1 MIAFLRGN
9 IIYSDIEKSL
19 VILDV
24 GGVGYEIFLPV
35 NPVYFSQFSAQNVIS
50 KYTSLFIYTYV
61 REDRIALYGFPNFT
75 QRELFSILLDT
86 KDIGP
91 KLAVTILS
99 NINADDFINL
109 ILTKNI
115 DGLSLIK
122 GIGKLTAER
131 IISGLKNRI
140 IKRFNSFK
148 DVEAIS
154 IGNNNENKNENNY
167 AKNKTN
173 NDDEASLSININT
186 DADLNPNKINNSIEN
201 KENKDINNDI
211 NNIHSNSSD
220 NDINNI
226 NGINDDYNK
235 LHRQDKKSNIAGK
248 NIIYETA
255 LALNALGYSMTDSI
269 ELAGQISKE
278 MHTEINSNRSG
289 TKELYEI
296 NTENLTKECLKH
308 IYQNKIS

>member
-24 GGVGYEIFLPV
+24 GGVGYEIFLPI

-50 KYTSLFIYTYV
+50 KYVSLFIYTYV

-148 DVEAIS
+148 DIEAIS
-154 IGNNNENKNENNY
+154 IGNNNENNY
-167 AKNKTN
+167 AKNKTGN
-173 NDDEASLSININT
+173 ADGANLNININT
-186 DADLNPNKINNSIEN
+186 DADLNPNQINNNVENKEN
-201 KENKDINNDI
+201 KENKDINNI
-211 NNIHSNSSD
+211 YSNSSD
-220 NDINNI
+220 NDTNDIY
-226 NGINDDYNK
+226 GINDDYNK

-255 LALNALGYSMTDSI
+255 LALNALGYSMADSI

-278 MHTEINSNRSG
+278 IQDGINSSRSG

-308 IYQNKIS
+308 IYQNKNLKIS

>member
-24 GGVGYEIFLPV
+24 GGVGYEIILPV

-50 KYTSLFIYTYV
+50 KYVSLFIYTYV
-61 REDRIALYGFPNFT
+61 REDRIVLYGFPNFT

-154 IGNNNENKNENNY
+154 IGNNNENNY

-173 NDDEASLSININT
+173 NAA
-186 DADLNPNKINNSIEN
+186 ADLNPNQINNNAENKEN
-201 KENKDINNDI
+201 KENKDTNNNI
-211 NNIHSNSSD
+211 NNIYSNNSD
-220 NDINNI
+220 NDTNNI

-255 LALNALGYSMTDSI
+255 LALNALGYSMADSI
-269 ELAGQISKE
+269 ELAGRISKE
-278 MHTEINSNRSG
+278 IHDGINSNENG

-296 NTENLTKECLKH
+296 DTENLTKECLKH

>member
-19 VILDV
+19 IILDV
-24 GGVGYEIFLPV
+24 SGVGYEIFLPV

-50 KYTSLFIYTYV
+50 KYVSLFIYTYV
-61 REDRIALYGFPNFT
+61 REDRITLYGFPNFT

-99 NINADDFINL
+99 NTNADDFINL

-115 DGLSLIK
+115 DRLSLIK

-131 IISGLKNRI
+131 IISGLKNKI

-154 IGNNNENKNENNY
+154 IGNDNDNDININYENNY
-167 AKNKTN
+167 AKNRAN
-173 NDDEASLSININT
+173 NTDEANLNLNA
-186 DADLNPNKINNSIEN
+186 DADLNSNQINNSTGN
-201 KENKDINNDI
+201 KNINNNI
-211 NNIHSNSSD
+211 NNIHSNISD
-220 NDINNI
+220 NDTNDIN
-226 NGINDDYNK
+226 DYNK
-235 LHRQDKKSNIAGK
+235 LHRQDKKSNITGK

-255 LALNALGYSMTDSI
+255 LALNALGYSMADSI

-278 MHTEINSNRSG
+278 IHDGINSNGNG

>member
-19 VILDV
+19 IILDV

-50 KYTSLFIYTYV
+50 KYVSLFIYTYV
-61 REDRIALYGFPNFT
+61 REDRIVLYGFPNFT

-148 DVEAIS
+148 DIEAIS
-154 IGNNNENKNENNY
+154 IGNNNENNY

-173 NDDEASLSININT
+173 NANEANLSINKNT
-186 DADLNPNKINNSIEN
+186 AADLNPNQINNSVENKEN
-201 KENKDINNDI
+201 KENKDINNNI
-211 NNIHSNSSD
+211 NNIYSNSSD
-220 NDINNI
+220 NDANNI

-255 LALNALGYSMTDSI
+255 LALNALGYSMADSI

-278 MHTEINSNRSG
+278 MHDEINSNRSR

-296 NTENLTKECLKH
+296 DTENLTKECLKH

>member
-35 NPVYFSQFSAQNVIS
+35 NPVYFPQFSAQNDININ
-50 KYTSLFIYTYV
+50 KYVSLFIYTYV
-61 REDRIALYGFPNFT
+61 REDRITLYGFPNFT

-109 ILTKNI
+109 VLTKNI

-148 DVEAIS
+148 DVEAIG
-154 IGNNNENKNENNY
+154 IGNNNKNNININYENNY
-167 AKNKTN
+167 AKNKIN
-173 NDDEASLSININT
+173 NA
-186 DADLNPNKINNSIEN
+186 DADLNPNQINNNVDN
-201 KENKDINNDI
+201 KEKNDI
-211 NNIHSNSSD
+211 NN
-220 NDINNI
+220 NI
-226 NGINDDYNK
+226 NSINDDYNK

-255 LALNALGYSMTDSI
+255 LALNALGYSMADSI

-278 MHTEINSNRSG
+278 IYDEINSNGNG
-289 TKELYEI
+289 TKELFKI
-296 NTENLTKECLKH
+296 NTENLTKECLKY